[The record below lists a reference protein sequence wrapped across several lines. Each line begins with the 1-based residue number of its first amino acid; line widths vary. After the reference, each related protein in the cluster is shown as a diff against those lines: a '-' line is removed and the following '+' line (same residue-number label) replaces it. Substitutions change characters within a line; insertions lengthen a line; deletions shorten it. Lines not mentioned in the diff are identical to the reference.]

1 MDVADDPHRRQD
13 PTDQY
18 PRPEFAGQDQPHPG
32 WTGPM
37 DPPPDHG
44 EESYRGSGRLAGR
57 RAVITGGDSG
67 IGRAVALAYAREGA
81 DVLFTYL
88 EQERDEARETSRLV
102 EDAGQKAVAVSC
114 DIREEHNCRALV
126 DRAVAE
132 FGGIDVLV
140 NNAAYQM
147 SQPDGIEAITTEQ
160 FDRVMRTNLYGMFWL
175 TKFALPHMPEGGSV
189 INTTSVQAYKPSPHL
204 LDYAM
209 TKGAIVTF
217 TQGLAQMVVERGI
230 RVNAVAP
237 GPVWTPL
244 IPATLPDT
252 TEFGKQSPLGRPA
265 QPAELAPAYVY
276 LASQE
281 AGYRHRGN
289 HERDR
294 WDAAALRGSGRHLR
308 GSGRLGEFRATEE
321 DRVAGGQLGE
331 DAVEQGRSGETAD
344 DAQDRADV
352 PACGGQGAAGA
363 GGEVPDE
370 GPAGHRVG
378 SRDLGGEDPRR
389 LAGET
394 RRQLDAF
401 LAGDAAAEGG

>member
-1 MDVADDPHRRQD
+1 MADDQHRQQD

-18 PRPEFAGQDQPHPG
+18 PRPDFAGQDQPHPG

-44 EESYRGSGRLAGR
+44 EESYRGSGRLVGR
-57 RAVITGGDSG
+57 RAVVTGGDSG
-67 IGRAVALAYAREGA
+67 IGRAVALAFAREGA
-81 DVLFTYL
+81 DVLFTCL
-88 EQERDEARETSRLV
+88 EEERDEARETSRLV

-114 DIREEHNCRALV
+114 DIREEQNCRTLV

-132 FGGIDVLV
+132 FGGIDILV

-160 FDRVMRTNLYGMFWL
+160 FDRVVRTNLYGMFWL
-175 TKFALPHMPEGGSV
+175 SKFALPHIPEGGSV

-217 TQGLAQMVVERGI
+217 TQGLAQMVAERGI

-252 TEFGKQSPLGRPA
+252 AEFGKQSPLGRPA

-281 AGYRHRGN
+281 AGYVTAEILN
-289 HERDR
+289 V
-294 WDAAALRGSGRHLR
+294 
-308 GSGRLGEFRATEE
+308 T
-321 DRVAGGQLGE
+321 GGTPL
-331 DAVEQGRSGETAD
+331 
-344 DAQDRADV
+344 
-352 PACGGQGAAGA
+352 P
-363 GGEVPDE
+363 
-370 GPAGHRVG
+370 
-378 SRDLGGEDPRR
+378 
-389 LAGET
+389 
-394 RRQLDAF
+394 
-401 LAGDAAAEGG
+401 

>member
-1 MDVADDPHRRQD
+1 MADDPHRRQD

-44 EESYRGSGRLAGR
+44 EESYRGSGRLVGR

-88 EQERDEARETSRLV
+88 DQEQDEARETSRLV
-102 EDAGQKAVAVSC
+102 EDAGRKAVAVSC
-114 DIREEHNCRALV
+114 DIREERNCRALV

-217 TQGLAQMVVERGI
+217 TQGLAQMVAERGI

-281 AGYRHRGN
+281 ASYVTAEVMN
-289 HERDR
+289 V
-294 WDAAALRGSGRHLR
+294 
-308 GSGRLGEFRATEE
+308 T
-321 DRVAGGQLGE
+321 GGTPL
-331 DAVEQGRSGETAD
+331 
-344 DAQDRADV
+344 
-352 PACGGQGAAGA
+352 P
-363 GGEVPDE
+363 
-370 GPAGHRVG
+370 
-378 SRDLGGEDPRR
+378 
-389 LAGET
+389 
-394 RRQLDAF
+394 
-401 LAGDAAAEGG
+401 